1 MTNQGTDQPWGL
13 KWIGHPAFILG
24 ALYKVNAINRM
35 MRELPDEGGNEAT
48 FLQGLGEIAL
58 PCYLLFKESKHNTSY
73 NLVERN
79 SITMFNLNP
88 I

>member
-1 MTNQGTDQPWGL
+1 
-13 KWIGHPAFILG
+13 
-24 ALYKVNAINRM
+24 
-35 MRELPDEGGNEAT
+35 MRELPDEVGDEAT